1 MKKKDLNKLSLKDL
15 EVKLNDN
22 LDALDNYKFQKVL
35 QQLDHPQKIKHV
47 KKDIAQIK
55 TLIKEFSLGIR
66 K

>member
-1 MKKKDLNKLSLKDL
+1 MKKKELNKLSLKEL
-15 EVKLNDN
+15 ETKLDDN

-35 QQLDHPQKIKHV
+35 QQLVHPQKIKHV
-47 KKDIAQIK
+47 KKDIAQVK

>member
-1 MKKKDLNKLSLKDL
+1 MKKKELKKLSLKEL
-15 EVKLNDN
+15 ETKLDDN

-35 QQLDHPQKIKHV
+35 QQLVHPQKIKQV

-55 TLIKEFSLGIR
+55 TLKKEFSLGIR

>member
-1 MKKKDLNKLSLKDL
+1 MKKKELKKLSLKEL
-15 EVKLNDN
+15 ETKLDDN

-35 QQLDHPQKIKHV
+35 QQLVHPQKIKHV

>member
-1 MKKKDLNKLSLKDL
+1 LKKKELKKLSLKEL
-15 EVKLNDN
+15 ETKLDDN

-35 QQLDHPQKIKHV
+35 QQLVHPQKIKHV
-47 KKDIAQIK
+47 KKDIAQVK